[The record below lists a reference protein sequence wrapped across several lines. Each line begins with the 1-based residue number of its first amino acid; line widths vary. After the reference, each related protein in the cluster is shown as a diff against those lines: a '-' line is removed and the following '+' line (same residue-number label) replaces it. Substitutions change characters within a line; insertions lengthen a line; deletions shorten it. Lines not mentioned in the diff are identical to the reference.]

1 MANPNVRSGLLPAS
15 GGRKPSGRGRFPL
28 AGFALAVAGVVAYR
42 AAFRPWHRRWG
53 ATDEEVARPLPGDD
67 LVDNPNYSSTR
78 ALTIAASPE
87 SVWPWLVQI
96 GQGRGGFYSYDWLEN
111 AVGLGIRSADHVVED
126 LQTLKVGDIIAV
138 EPEGNGYSV
147 IAVEPNA
154 LLLLF
159 TDGRNGPGA
168 LNDHFR
174 QVGMAST
181 WAFVLTLTP
190 EGGTRL
196 LVRWRARYDYLRS
209 GVPLAYLIGPLLEP
223 VEFLMERQM
232 LLGLRQRAEGG
243 A

>member
-1 MANPNVRSGLLPAS
+1 MANPNVRSGSSPA
-15 GGRKPSGRGRFPL
+15 GGRFPL
-28 AGFALAVAGVVAYR
+28 AGLAVAAAGVVAYR

-53 ATDEEVARPLPGDD
+53 ATAEEVARPLPGDD

-78 ALTIAASPE
+78 ALIIAASPE
-87 SVWPWLVQI
+87 TVWPWLVQI

-126 LQTLKVGDIIAV
+126 LQELKVGDIIPV

-174 QVGMAST
+174 RVGMAST
-181 WAFVLTLTP
+181 WAFVLEPTP

-196 LVRWRARYDYLRS
+196 LVRWRARYDYLGS
-209 GVPLAYLIGPLLEP
+209 ATPLAYLIGPLLEP